1 MESSAPFLSVQQFT
15 RSAIPQGKFYAPS
28 GESIWVKQRRGTMK
42 VLNILV
48 SAFRALQRNK
58 MRSFLTMLGIII
70 GVAAVIAML
79 AIGQGAEYSVKEQ
92 IAALGTNVL
101 MVFPGSQQQGGIRF
115 AAGSAV
121 TLTEDDA
128 KAIARDCPAV
138 SYVSPGTFAGGQVI
152 AGNLNWAT
160 SVHGVGADYL
170 EIREWP
176 IEYGN
181 FFTDDDIKAA
191 TKVCVLGATVAD
203 NLFPDSDPIDQ
214 SIRIRNVPFKVIGVL
229 TRKGQ
234 NAMGQDQDDVIL
246 APFTTVQHRLS
257 HYPYIRY
264 ILVSAASSRS
274 ISTAENEIADL
285 LRMRHRI
292 EPYAPDD
299 FTIRNQND
307 IATAA
312 TATTQILTILLASI
326 ASVSLLVGGIG
337 IMNIMLV
344 SVTERTREI
353 GIRMSIGARARD
365 ILTQFLIEALVLSLL
380 GGLVGI
386 ILGTAGSS
394 VISSIAKWPTIVTAF
409 SIILSF
415 GFSIGIGIFFGF
427 YPARKAALLN
437 PIDALR
443 YE

>member
-1 MESSAPFLSVQQFT
+1 
-15 RSAIPQGKFYAPS
+15 
-28 GESIWVKQRRGTMK
+28 MK

-101 MVFPGSQQQGGIRF
+101 MVFPGAQRQGGVRF

-128 KAIARDCPAV
+128 KAIERDCPAV
-138 SYVSPGTFAGGQVI
+138 SYVSPGTFSGGQVI

-160 SVHGVGADYL
+160 RIHGVGADYL
-170 EIREWP
+170 EIREWSV
-176 IEYGN
+176 EYGE
-181 FFTDDDIKAA
+181 FFTDDDVKAA
-191 TKVCVLGATVAD
+191 SKVCVLGTTVAD
-203 NLFPDSDPIDQ
+203 NLFPDSDPVGR

-229 TRKGQ
+229 TKKGQ
-234 NAMGQDQDDVIL
+234 NAMGDDQDDVIL
-246 APFTTVQHRLS
+246 APFTTVQRRLS

-264 ILVSAASSRS
+264 ILVSATSSRS
-274 ISTAENEIADL
+274 IGAAENEIADL
-285 LRMRHRI
+285 LRMRHKI
-292 EPYAPDD
+292 EPYTPDD

-307 IATAA
+307 IASAA

-353 GIRMSIGARARD
+353 GIRMSVGARERD
-365 ILTQFLIEALVLSLL
+365 ILTQFLVEALALSLL
-380 GGLVGI
+380 GGFVGI
-386 ILGTAGSS
+386 ILGTVGSS
-394 VISSIAKWPTIVTAF
+394 VISSIADWPTIVTAF

>member
-1 MESSAPFLSVQQFT
+1 
-15 RSAIPQGKFYAPS
+15 
-28 GESIWVKQRRGTMK
+28 MK
-42 VLNILV
+42 TLNILI

-79 AIGQGAEYSVKEQ
+79 AIGQGAEYSVKQQ

-101 MVFPGSQQQGGIRF
+101 MVFPGAQRQGGIRF
-115 AAGSAV
+115 AAGSAI

-128 KAIARDCPAV
+128 KAIERDCPAV
-138 SYVSPGTFAGGQVI
+138 EYVSPGTFAGGQVI
-152 AGNLNWAT
+152 AGNMNWAT
-160 SVHGVGADYL
+160 AVHGVGADYT

-176 IEYGN
+176 IEYGE
-181 FFTDDDIKAA
+181 FFTNDDVKAA
-191 TKVCVLGATVAD
+191 SKVCVLGATVAD
-203 NLFPDSDPIDQ
+203 NLFPDSDPVGQ
-214 SIRIRNVPFKVIGVL
+214 NIRIRNVPFRVIGVL
-229 TRKGQ
+229 TKKGQ

-246 APFTTVQHRLS
+246 APFTTVQHRLA

-264 ILVSAASSRS
+264 ILISATNSRT
-274 ISTAENEIADL
+274 IGAAEQEVTSL
-285 LRMRHRI
+285 LRMRHKI

-365 ILTQFLIEALVLSLL
+365 ILTQFLIEALVLSLV
-380 GGLVGI
+380 GGIAGI
-386 ILGTAGSS
+386 ILGTVGSS
-394 VISSIAKWPTIVTAF
+394 VISSIAKWPTFVTTF

-415 GFSIGIGIFFGF
+415 GFSIAIGIFFGF

>member
-1 MESSAPFLSVQQFT
+1 
-15 RSAIPQGKFYAPS
+15 
-28 GESIWVKQRRGTMK
+28 MK
-42 VLNILV
+42 ILNILL

-70 GVAAVIAML
+70 GVSAVIAML
-79 AIGQGAEYSVKEQ
+79 AIGQGAEFSVKQQ

-101 MVFPGSQQQGGIRF
+101 MVFPGAQQQAGVRTS
-115 AAGSAV
+115 AGSAV

-128 KAIARDCPAV
+128 QAIGRECPAV
-138 SYVSPGTFAGGQVI
+138 QYISPGAFAGGQVI

-160 SVHGVGADYL
+160 SINGVSADYL
-170 EIREWP
+170 EIRQWP
-176 IEYGN
+176 IEYGS
-181 FFTDDDIKAA
+181 FFTDQDVKGA
-191 TKVCVLGATVAD
+191 TKVCVLGKTVAD
-203 NLFPDSDPIDQ
+203 NLFPESSPVEQ
-214 SIRIRNVPFKVIGVL
+214 TIRIRNVPFKVTGVL

-234 NAMGQDQDDVIL
+234 NAMGQDQDDVII
-246 APFTTVQHRLS
+246 APYTTVIRRLS
-257 HYPYIRY
+257 HWPNLRY
-264 ILVSAASSRS
+264 VLVSATGLNDIKTAQTQ
-274 ISTAENEIADL
+274 ISDL
-285 LRMRHRI
+285 LRMRHKI
-292 EPYAPDD
+292 QPYDPDD
-299 FTIRNQND
+299 FTIRNQD
-307 IATAA
+307 DLAA
-312 TATTQILTILLASI
+312 TATATTEVLTILLASI

-353 GIRMSIGARARD
+353 GIRMSIGARGKD

-380 GGLVGI
+380 GGVTGI
-386 ILGTAGSS
+386 ILGVVGST
-394 VISSIAKWPTIVTAF
+394 VISSLAKWPTIVTAF

-415 GFSIGIGIFFGF
+415 GFSIAIGIFFGF

>member
-1 MESSAPFLSVQQFT
+1 
-15 RSAIPQGKFYAPS
+15 
-28 GESIWVKQRRGTMK
+28 MK
-42 VLNILV
+42 LLNIFH

-101 MVFPGSQQQGGIRF
+101 MVYPGSQQQGGVRTG
-115 AAGSAV
+115 AGSAV

-128 KAIARDCPAV
+128 LAIARECPAV
-138 SYVSPGTFAGGQVI
+138 QYISPGAFAGGQVI
-152 AGNLNWAT
+152 AGNLNWST
-160 SVHGVGADYL
+160 SIQGVGSDYL
-170 EIREWP
+170 EIRQWS
-176 IEYGN
+176 IEYGD
-181 FFTDDDIKAA
+181 FFTEQDIKAA
-191 TKVCVLGATVAD
+191 TKVCILGKTVAD
-203 NLFPDSDPIDQ
+203 NLFPESSPVDQ
-214 SIRIRNVPFKVIGVL
+214 TIRIRNVPFKVAGVL

-246 APFTTVQHRLS
+246 APYTTVLRRLS
-257 HYPYIRY
+257 HFPNLRF
-264 ILVSAASSRS
+264 ILVSATSLKDINAAQTQ
-274 ISTAENEIADL
+274 ISGL
-285 LRMRHRI
+285 LRMRHKI
-292 EPYAPDD
+292 QPYDADD
-299 FTIRNQND
+299 FTIRNQTD
-307 IATAA
+307 LAATA

-380 GGLVGI
+380 GGITGILFGVVG
-386 ILGTAGSS
+386 SR
-394 VISSIAKWPTIVTAF
+394 VISSIAKWPTIITAF

-415 GFSIGIGIFFGF
+415 GFSIAIGVFFGF
-427 YPARKAALLN
+427 YPAKKAAMLN